1 MTDTEAIA
9 RRPGG
14 STLVSVR
21 FRLSRRASVALALA
35 CVSASA
41 VSVPA
46 SAQKLPKDLG
56 EYIAEADKL
65 CAASNVKLLAE
76 SKKIETEKARSTR
89 SGRLKKV
96 DIALP
101 AAVEKFTATIAVP
114 ELEKLSA
121 SLRDIPSPRGAET
134 TIDTLLSQFDA
145 GIAVIKKDPKSA
157 IFSDPLKA
165 SSKAFKAIRFGETV
179 KFSACGVHIDRSA
192 DSKK

>member
-41 VSVPA
+41 VSGPA

-76 SKKIETEKARSTR
+76 STKIETEKARSTR

-101 AAVEKFTATIAVP
+101 AAVEKFTAKIAVP

-121 SLRDIPSPRGAET
+121 SLRDIPSPRGEEK
-134 TIDTLLSQFDA
+134 TINTLLSQFDA

-179 KFSACGVHIDRSA
+179 KFSACGVHIDRST